1 MRKSDLS
8 PERQTRLEPVPG
20 KPGVFALDPPPIG
33 CLEDFAGRLAAS
45 DRIGE
50 ALRLLEHLRE
60 ESARL
65 PQPDL
70 VTRTLIRREAVLS
83 SHIEGT
89 RSELEDLFEYECTL
103 DDSRLPADVRTTLA
117 YVDALEV
124 GLRTVRAEGSAAF
137 QLPFIQTLHRHLM
150 EDAPSYRDVPGQLRT
165 VQNWVGGLRIEDARF
180 VPPLPERLQ
189 AGLQDLIGNVL
200 DYRPEGVMAMH
211 VLRRAAIAHA
221 QFESLHP
228 FRDGNGR
235 TGRLLIPLQ
244 LAAEGYPPLYVAG
257 PLYRNRHEY
266 FDRLLDVQLHSDWQ
280 GWMRFFAQAVM
291 VACAE
296 ALDTTGALIALR
308 ERWRRA
314 VSSQRAD
321 SASRRLVELLVGQP
335 VVTAMQVGRQLGVS
349 FPTANHA
356 LTTLVRAGILR
367 EPGSRRNRIFVAD
380 EVIRILEGRSA
391 SPPDRQGQA

>member
-8 PERQTRLEPVPG
+8 PERRARLEPIPD

-33 CLEDFAGRLAAS
+33 PLEAFSGRLDTRDS
-45 DRIGE
+45 MGE
-50 ALRLLEHLRE
+50 AVRLLEQLRA

-89 RSELEDLFEYECTL
+89 QSDLADLFEYECTL
-103 DDSRLPADVRTTLA
+103 DDSRLPRDVRTTLA
-117 YVDALEV
+117 YVKALEI
-124 GLRTVRAEGSAAF
+124 GLQTVRAEGSTAF
-137 QLPFIQTLHRHLM
+137 TLSFIQTIHRHLM
-150 EDAPSYRDVPGQLRT
+150 EDEPAYRDIPGQLRT

-180 VPPLPERLQ
+180 VPPRPERLRD
-189 AGLQDLIGNVL
+189 GLQDLIDKVL
-200 DYRPEGVMAMH
+200 DYRPEGVLVMH

-257 PLYRNRHEY
+257 PLYRNRREY
-266 FDRLLDVQLHSDWQ
+266 FDRLLDVQLRSDWQ
-280 GWMRFFAQAVM
+280 GWIRFFSQAVM
-291 VACAE
+291 VACEE
-296 ALDTTGALIALR
+296 ALDTARTLIALR
-308 ERWRRA
+308 KSWRQA
-314 VSSQRAD
+314 VSDQRAD
-321 SASRRLVELLVGQP
+321 SASRKLIEWLIGQP
-335 VVTAMQVGRQLGVS
+335 VVTATQVSRQLGVS
-349 FPTANHA
+349 FPTASHA
-356 LTTLVRAGILR
+356 LATLVREGIVR
-367 EPGSRRNRIFVAD
+367 KPASRRNRIFVAD
-380 EVIRILEGRSA
+380 AVIRILEGR
-391 SPPDRQGQA
+391 GE

>member
-8 PERQTRLEPVPG
+8 PERRTRLEPVPD

-33 CLEDFAGRLAAS
+33 PLATFAGRL
-45 DRIGE
+45 E
-50 ALRLLEHLRE
+50 AGDSMAEAVRLLEHLRA

-89 RSELEDLFEYECTL
+89 RSELADLFEYECTL
-103 DDSRLPADVRTTLA
+103 DDSRLPGDVRTTLA
-117 YVDALEV
+117 YVKALEI
-124 GLRTVRAEGSAAF
+124 GLQTVRGEGPAAF
-137 QLPFIQTLHRHLM
+137 KRSFIQTIHRHLM
-150 EDAPSYRDVPGQLRT
+150 EDEPAYRDTPGQLRT

-180 VPPLPERLQ
+180 VPPRPERLEG
-189 AGLQDLIGNVL
+189 GLQDLLDNVL
-200 DYRPEGVMAMH
+200 NYRPEGVMVMH
-211 VLRRAAIAHA
+211 VLRRAAITHA
-221 QFESLHP
+221 QFETLHP

-257 PLYRNRHEY
+257 PLYRNRREY
-266 FDRLLDVQLHSDWQ
+266 FDRLLDVQLRSDWQ

-291 VACAE
+291 LACTE
-296 ALDTTGALIALR
+296 ALDTTQALIALR
-308 ERWRRA
+308 ETWRAA
-314 VSSQRAD
+314 VSDQRSD

-335 VVTAMQVGRQLGVS
+335 VVTVAEVSQRLGVS

-356 LTTLVRAGILR
+356 LAALVQRGIVR
-367 EPGSRRNRIFVAD
+367 EPASRRNRIFVAD
-380 EVIRILEGRSA
+380 AVIRILEGR
-391 SPPDRQGQA
+391 QE